1 MKRVLVSVFSI
12 QRDMDGKAVKSELVS
27 AGKYYEK
34 HGARYFVYKESEI
47 TGMEGVTTVI
57 KLQTDGTLILLRLG
71 KIRQKQEYAVGKVK
85 KSLYETPFGDIEVS
99 MKTYEIKVDMVDGI
113 GRIYLAYD
121 VLLGELTSTYNQLFM
136 EIREDRA

>member
-1 MKRVLVSVFSI
+1 
-12 QRDMDGKAVKSELVS
+12 MDGKEVKSELVS

-34 HGARYFVYKESEI
+34 NGARYFVYKESEI